1 MRRMLSWLP
10 LALILAQSLPSGTIV
25 DDVKCAADQT
35 QSYAL
40 YLPSQY
46 TPDRQWN
53 LLIAF
58 HPGARGRAMVE
69 KYQAAAER
77 YGYII
82 AASNNSR
89 NGPWSVS
96 AAAVKAMT
104 VDLSQRFSIN
114 PQRVYATGMSGGAR
128 VAMELALANTSV
140 AGVIASSAGFP
151 DSQAR
156 ASVKFAVFATAGTDD
171 FNYLEMR
178 LLDRKLKSPHRLVI
192 FDGGHTLPPDSV
204 AMDAIEWMELQAM
217 KTGSRQ
223 RSDELI
229 DRLLE
234 RRRAAIASASS
245 PVETVHLLDDFV
257 ADFTGLRDTSAENQ
271 RLKDLSQQGDVK
283 KALSRERAS
292 DDGEMHMLLEIFE
305 LEAGL
310 NDRDRHNDVMMSL
323 RDRLSKLAKKA
334 SAPEESP
341 ERSQARRVLRSVT
354 AGASGRVQDRE
365 YTQLLNEFGMR
376 GRGGV

>member
-1 MRRMLSWLP
+1 MRRMLSWFP
-10 LALILAQSLPSGTIV
+10 LALILAQALPSGTIV

-77 YGYII
+77 YGYIV

-192 FDGGHTLPPDSV
+192 FDGGHTLPPDTV

-223 RSDELI
+223 RNDELI

-257 ADFTGLRDTSAENQ
+257 ADFTGLRDTSAESQ
-271 RLKDLSQQGDVK
+271 RLKDLSQQGDVR